1 MFRILVLA
9 CAFTACVANAEGGA
23 QKVTPVEKVI
33 ELLKKLSA
41 QTAEE
46 GKTEAKQ
53 YDDFSCFCKEQ
64 ADEKLYNIEK
74 GTAKLEKL
82 AAKIAET
89 ESLIA
94 TLNGDISDLSKQMTS
109 LDEDIKEATELR
121 AKEHAAYLV
130 EATDI
135 SGAIEAMEGALKAL
149 ADAKEGQEG
158 DSKALLLLQSMAVS
172 VLKVGNTNKDFM
184 PTPKEQSLLS
194 MLRAETESAAP
205 GEAHGY
211 EMKSNT
217 IIQTLKD
224 MKKTFKE
231 NKVDLDNAEFA
242 AKSAFEKKKL
252 GLQNEH
258 QFAGEDKD
266 EKSALV
272 ESKSEELAADK
283 ESEAEET
290 KAKAAENAFMK
301 ELTDQC
307 EKKAKQFDQRSK
319 ARTDELTALSSALD
333 ALESGVKPNYD
344 ANSKLTG
351 LLQTG
356 KKAITSLL
364 QLSETTGE
372 VSERVLRLIESAAT
386 NLNSPELVSL
396 SMKVRLSKD
405 HFVKVRQMIKDLIA
419 KLKADAKA
427 EAEQKGFCD
436 KEMAK
441 AIGNRDEA
449 NMIIEEKT
457 ATTSKLSAEKAE
469 LTTDNEELSA
479 AIAENMKA
487 LKEATELRNKEKA
500 ANEKTLADSE
510 AGKEAVTFALTTLKD
525 FYGGA
530 AFLQKSVYTPPN
542 AGADGKTVGD
552 MAPSTAEGDYK
563 GNQEASKGIIG
574 LLDVILSDFERT
586 IETTTEEETTAQG
599 EFDTFES
606 DTNSDTEA
614 KEDEITT
621 KENRISEI
629 NDELMST
636 ENDHNDAK
644 TQLADAK
651 ASLEKLKPMCVEQG
665 PTYEEKVA
673 KREQEIAALKEAM
686 QILIDWQGL

>member
-242 AKSAFEKKKL
+242 AKAAFEKKKL

-258 QFAGEDKD
+258 QFASEDSD
-266 EKSALV
+266 EKTALV
-272 ESKSEELAADK
+272 ETKSEELAADK
-283 ESEAEET
+283 EAETEET
-290 KAKAAENAFMK
+290 NAKAADNAFMK

-307 EKKAKQFDQRSK
+307 ESKAKQFDQRSK
-319 ARTDELTALSSALD
+319 ARTDELTALASALD
-333 ALESGVKPNYD
+333 ALESGVQPNYD

-351 LLQTG
+351 LVQTG
-356 KKAITSLL
+356 KKAITSFL
-364 QLSETTGE
+364 QVSETSGE
-372 VSERVLRLIESAAT
+372 VSERVLRVIESAADK
-386 NLNSPELVSL
+386 LNSPELVSL
-396 SMKVRLSKD
+396 SMRVRVSKD

-469 LTTDNEELSA
+469 LTTDCEELA
-479 AIAENMKA
+479 AGIAENMKA
-487 LKEATELRNKEKA
+487 LKEATDIRNKEKA
-500 ANEKTLADSE
+500 TNEKTLADSE
-510 AGKEAVTFALTTLKD
+510 AGKEAVTFAMTTLKE
-525 FYGGA
+525 FYGS
-530 AFLQKSVYTPPN
+530 FLQTSKYTPPN
-542 AGADGKTVGD
+542 AGRDGKTVGD
-552 MAPSTAEGDYK
+552 MAPETAGGDYA
-563 GNQEASKGIIG
+563 GNQQASKGIIG
-574 LLDVILSDFERT
+574 LLEVILSDFERT

-599 EFDTFES
+599 KFDTFES
-606 DTNSDTEA
+606 ETNADTEA
-614 KEDEITT
+614 KEDETTT
-621 KENRISEI
+621 KKNRISEI
-629 NDELMST
+629 DDELMT
-636 ENDHNDAK
+636 TANDHNDAK

-651 ASLEKLKPMCVEQG
+651 ASLEKLKPMCVSATE
-665 PTYEEKVA
+665 TYEERVA

>member
-469 LTTDNEELSA
+469 LTTDCEELA
-479 AIAENMKA
+479 EAVAENMKA
-487 LKEATELRNKEKA
+487 LKEATEIRNKEKA
-500 ANEKTLADSE
+500 TNEKTLADSE
-510 AGKEAVTFALTTLKD
+510 AGKEAVTFAMTTLKE
-525 FYGGA
+525 FYGS
-530 AFLQKSVYTPPN
+530 FLQTSKYTPPN
-542 AGADGKTVGD
+542 AGRDGKTVGD
-552 MAPSTAEGDYK
+552 MAPETAGGDYA
-563 GNQEASKGIIG
+563 GNQQASKGIIG
-574 LLDVILSDFERT
+574 LLEVILSDFERT

-599 EFDTFES
+599 KFDTFES
-606 DTNSDTEA
+606 ETNADTEA
-614 KEDEITT
+614 KEDETTT
-621 KENRISEI
+621 KKNRISEI
-629 NDELMST
+629 DDELMT
-636 ENDHNDAK
+636 TANDHNDAK

-651 ASLEKLKPMCVEQG
+651 ASLEKLKPMCVSATE
-665 PTYEEKVA
+665 TYEERVA

>member
-1 MFRILVLA
+1 MASFARGVFILLA
-9 CAFTACVANAEGGA
+9 LGTAHGLVTSTKE
-23 QKVTPVEKVI
+23 KVTPVEKVM
-33 ELLKKLSA
+33 ELMKKLME

-46 GKTEAKQ
+46 GKQEAKD
-53 YDDFSCFCKEQ
+53 YDEFACFCKEQ

-74 GTAKLEKL
+74 STAKLDKL

-94 TLNGDISDLSKQMTS
+94 TLNGDISDLSKQKTS
-109 LDEDIKEATELR
+109 LDDEIKEITAAR
-121 AKEHAAYLV
+121 AKEHSAYLV
-130 EATDI
+130 EAEDI
-135 SGAIEAMEGALKAL
+135 SGAIEAMEGALQAL
-149 ADAKEGQEG
+149 ADAKEGQTG
-158 DSKALLLLQSMAVS
+158 DSKSMLLLQTMAANI
-172 VLKVGNTNKDFM
+172 LKVGSRNSAFM
-184 PTPKEQSLLS
+184 PTQTEQSLLA
-194 MLRAETESAAP
+194 MLRAETNAP

-242 AKSAFEKKKL
+242 AKAAFEKKKL

-258 QFAGEDKD
+258 QFASEDSD
-266 EKSALV
+266 EKTALV
-272 ESKSEELAADK
+272 ETKSEELAADK
-283 ESEAEET
+283 EAETEET
-290 KAKAAENAFMK
+290 NAKAADNAFMK

-307 EKKAKQFDQRSK
+307 ESKAKQFDQRSK
-319 ARTDELTALSSALD
+319 ARTDELTALASALD
-333 ALESGVKPNYD
+333 ALESGVQPNYD

-351 LLQTG
+351 LVQTG
-356 KKAITSLL
+356 KKAITSFL
-364 QLSETTGE
+364 QVSETSGE
-372 VSERVLRLIESAAT
+372 VSERVLRVIESAADK
-386 NLNSPELVSL
+386 LNSPELVSL
-396 SMKVRLSKD
+396 SMRVRVSKD

-469 LTTDNEELSA
+469 LTTDCEELA
-479 AIAENMKA
+479 AGIAENMKA
-487 LKEATELRNKEKA
+487 LKEATDIRNKEKA
-500 ANEKTLADSE
+500 TNEKTLADSE
-510 AGKEAVTFALTTLKD
+510 AGKEAVTFAMTTLKE
-525 FYGGA
+525 FYGS
-530 AFLQKSVYTPPN
+530 FLQTSKYTPPN
-542 AGADGKTVGD
+542 AGRDGKTVGD
-552 MAPSTAEGDYK
+552 MAPETAGGDYA
-563 GNQEASKGIIG
+563 GNQQASKGIIG
-574 LLDVILSDFERT
+574 LLEVILSDFERT

-599 EFDTFES
+599 KFDTFES
-606 DTNSDTEA
+606 ETNADTEA
-614 KEDEITT
+614 KEDETTT
-621 KENRISEI
+621 KKNRISEI
-629 NDELMST
+629 DDELMT
-636 ENDHNDAK
+636 TANDHNDAK

-651 ASLEKLKPMCVEQG
+651 ASLEKLKPMCVSATE
-665 PTYEEKVA
+665 TYEERVA

>member
-457 ATTSKLSAEKAE
+457 AKTSKLNAEKAE
-469 LTTDNEELSA
+469 LTADNEQLSKE
-479 AIAENMKA
+479 IAENMKA
-487 LKEATELRNKEKA
+487 LNEATEARNKEKS
-500 ANEKTLADSE
+500 ANDKTLADAT
-510 AGKEAVTFALTTLKD
+510 AGKDAVTFAMDTLKS
-525 FYGGA
+525 FYEGGS
-530 AFLQKSVYTPPN
+530 FIQTSYTPPA
-542 AGADGKTVGD
+542 AGRDGKTVGD
-552 MAPSTAEGDYK
+552 MAPATADGEYA
-563 GNQEASKGIIG
+563 GNQGAAKGIIG
-574 LLDVILSDFERT
+574 LLEVILSDFDRT
-586 IETTTEEETTAQG
+586 IKTTTEEEEDAQG
-599 EFDTFES
+599 KFDDFES
-606 DTNSDTEA
+606 ETNADTKA
-614 KEDEITT
+614 KEDEVTT
-621 KENRISEI
+621 KKGRISEI
-629 NDELMST
+629 DDSLMTT
-636 ENDHNDAK
+636 EEAHGDA
-644 TQLADAK
+644 TEQLATAK
-651 ASLEKLKPMCVEQG
+651 AALEKLKPMCVPQG
-665 PTYEEKVA
+665 PTYEEIVA

-686 QILIDWQGL
+686 QMLIDWQGF

>member
-74 GTAKLEKL
+74 STAKLDKL

-94 TLNGDISDLSKQMTS
+94 TLNGDISDLSKQKTS
-109 LDEDIKEATELR
+109 LDDEIKEITAAR
-121 AKEHAAYLV
+121 AKEHSAYLV
-130 EATDI
+130 EAEDI
-135 SGAIEAMEGALKAL
+135 SGAIEAMEGALQAL
-149 ADAKEGQEG
+149 ADAKEGQTG
-158 DSKALLLLQSMAVS
+158 DSKSMLLLQTMAANI
-172 VLKVGNTNKDFM
+172 LKVGSRNSAFM
-184 PTPKEQSLLS
+184 PTQTEQSLLA
-194 MLRAETESAAP
+194 MLRAETNAP

-242 AKSAFEKKKL
+242 AKAAFEKKKL

-258 QFAGEDKD
+258 QFASEDSD
-266 EKSALV
+266 EKTALV
-272 ESKSEELAADK
+272 ETKSEELAADK
-283 ESEAEET
+283 EAETEET
-290 KAKAAENAFMK
+290 NAKAADNAFMK

-307 EKKAKQFDQRSK
+307 ESKAKQFDQRSK

>member
-74 GTAKLEKL
+74 STAKLDKL

-94 TLNGDISDLSKQMTS
+94 TLNGDISDLSKQKTS
-109 LDEDIKEATELR
+109 LDDEIKEITAAR
-121 AKEHAAYLV
+121 AKEHSAYLV
-130 EATDI
+130 EAEDI
-135 SGAIEAMEGALKAL
+135 SGAIEAMEGALQAL
-149 ADAKEGQEG
+149 ADAKEGQTG
-158 DSKALLLLQSMAVS
+158 DSKSMLLLQTMAANI
-172 VLKVGNTNKDFM
+172 LKVGSRNSAFM
-184 PTPKEQSLLS
+184 PTQTEQSLLA
-194 MLRAETESAAP
+194 MLRAETNAP

-242 AKSAFEKKKL
+242 AKAAFEKKKL

-258 QFAGEDKD
+258 QFASEDSD
-266 EKSALV
+266 EKTALV
-272 ESKSEELAADK
+272 ETKSEELAADK
-283 ESEAEET
+283 EAETEET
-290 KAKAAENAFMK
+290 NAKAADNAFMK

-307 EKKAKQFDQRSK
+307 ESKAKQFDQRSK

-469 LTTDNEELSA
+469 LTTDCEELA
-479 AIAENMKA
+479 EAVAENMKA
-487 LKEATELRNKEKA
+487 LKEATEIRNKEKA
-500 ANEKTLADSE
+500 TNEKTLADSE
-510 AGKEAVTFALTTLKD
+510 AGKEAVTFAMTTLKD
-525 FYGGA
+525 FYEGGS
-530 AFLQKSVYTPPN
+530 FLQKSKYTPPN
-542 AGADGKTVGD
+542 AGRDGKTVGD
-552 MAPSTAEGDYK
+552 MAPATAEGDYK
-563 GNQEASKGIIG
+563 GNQQASKGIIG
-574 LLDVILSDFERT
+574 LLEVILSDFERT

-599 EFDTFES
+599 KFDTFES
-606 DTNSDTEA
+606 ETNADTEA
-614 KEDEITT
+614 KEDETTT
-621 KENRISEI
+621 KKNRISEI
-629 NDELMST
+629 DDELMT
-636 ENDHNDAK
+636 TANDHNDAK

-651 ASLEKLKPMCVEQG
+651 ASLEKLKPMCVSATE
-665 PTYEEKVA
+665 TYEERVA

>member
-1 MFRILVLA
+1 MVRAGAIAGLLILGLFASVDGRL
-9 CAFTACVANAEGGA
+9 NAKV
-23 QKVTPVEKVI
+23 KVTPVEKVI
-33 ELLKKLSA
+33 SLIKDLMA
-41 QTAEE
+41 QTTET
-46 GKTEAKQ
+46 GKAEAKQ
-53 YDDFSCFCKEQ
+53 YDDFACFCKEQ
-64 ADEKLYNIEK
+64 ADEKLYNIERS
-74 GTAKLEKL
+74 TAKLDKL
-82 AAKIAET
+82 AK
-89 ESLIA
+89 LIA
-94 TLNGDISDLSKQMTS
+94 KLDSEIAQLNSDISDLSKQMTS
-109 LDEDIKEATELR
+109 LEEEIESISDER
-121 AKEHAAYLV
+121 AKQHSDYLV
-130 EATDI
+130 EAKDM
-135 SGAIEAMEGALKAL
+135 SDAIDAMERALQAL
-149 ADAKEGQEG
+149 DDAMKGQVG
-158 DSKALLLLQSMAVS
+158 DSKTLFLQLKNVAGFVLEKS
-172 VLKVGNTNKDFM
+172 VKNANL
-184 PTPKEQSLLS
+184 TPSDKELSILS
-194 MLRAETESAAP
+194 MLREESAGP

-211 EMKSNT
+211 ETKSAE

-224 MKKTFKE
+224 LKRTFKE
-231 NKVDLDNAEFA
+231 NKVELDNAEFA
-242 AKSAFEKKKL
+242 AKSAFEKKKQ
-252 GLQNEH
+252 GLENEH
-258 QFAGEDKD
+258 QFAGMEKD
-266 EKSALV
+266 EKAALE
-272 ESKSEELAADK
+272 ESKSEELAAAQED
-283 ESEAEET
+283 ETEET
-290 KAKAAENAFMK
+290 NMKTADNNFMK

-307 EKKAKQFDQRSK
+307 EARAKQFDQRSK
-319 ARTDELTALSSALD
+319 ARTDELTALSSAMD
-333 ALESGVKPNYD
+333 ALESGVKENYD

-351 LLQTG
+351 FVQI
-356 KKAITSLL
+356 KSHVSLL
-364 QLSETTGE
+364 QLSQGQVPEK
-372 VSERVLRLIESAAT
+372 VLSFLASAAGS
-386 NLNSPELVSL
+386 LNSPELVSL
-396 SMKVRLSKD
+396 TMKARLSKD
-405 HFVKVRQMIKDLIA
+405 HFVKVRQMIKDMIA
-419 KLKADAKA
+419 KLKADAKK
-427 EAEQKGFCD
+427 EAESKGFCD
-436 KEMAK
+436 REMAE
-441 AIGNRDEA
+441 AISNRDEA

>member
-74 GTAKLEKL
+74 STAKLDKL

-94 TLNGDISDLSKQMTS
+94 TLNGDISDLSKQKTS
-109 LDEDIKEATELR
+109 LDDEIKEITAAR
-121 AKEHAAYLV
+121 AKEHSAYLV
-130 EATDI
+130 EAEDI
-135 SGAIEAMEGALKAL
+135 SGAIEAMEGALQAL
-149 ADAKEGQEG
+149 ADAKEGQTG
-158 DSKALLLLQSMAVS
+158 DSKSMLLLQTMAANI
-172 VLKVGNTNKDFM
+172 LKVGSRNSAFM
-184 PTPKEQSLLS
+184 PTQTEQSLLA
-194 MLRAETESAAP
+194 MLRAETNAP

-469 LTTDNEELSA
+469 LTTDCEELA
-479 AIAENMKA
+479 EAVAENMKA
-487 LKEATELRNKEKA
+487 LKEATEIRNKEKA
-500 ANEKTLADSE
+500 TNEKTLADSE
-510 AGKEAVTFALTTLKD
+510 AGKEAVTFAMTTLKE
-525 FYGGA
+525 FYGS
-530 AFLQKSVYTPPN
+530 FLQTSKYTPPN
-542 AGADGKTVGD
+542 AGRDGKTVGD
-552 MAPSTAEGDYK
+552 MAPETAGGDYA
-563 GNQEASKGIIG
+563 GNQQASKGIIG
-574 LLDVILSDFERT
+574 LLEVILSDFERT

-599 EFDTFES
+599 KFDTFES
-606 DTNSDTEA
+606 ETNADTEA
-614 KEDEITT
+614 KEDETTT
-621 KENRISEI
+621 KKNRISEI
-629 NDELMST
+629 DDELMT
-636 ENDHNDAK
+636 TANDHNDAK

-651 ASLEKLKPMCVEQG
+651 ASLEKLKPMCVSATE
-665 PTYEEKVA
+665 TYEERVA

>member
-74 GTAKLEKL
+74 STAKLDKL

-94 TLNGDISDLSKQMTS
+94 TLNGDISDLSKQKTS
-109 LDEDIKEATELR
+109 LDDEIKEITAAR
-121 AKEHAAYLV
+121 AKEHSAYLV
-130 EATDI
+130 EAEDI
-135 SGAIEAMEGALKAL
+135 SGAIEAMEGALQAL
-149 ADAKEGQEG
+149 ADAKEGQTG
-158 DSKALLLLQSMAVS
+158 DSKSMLLLQTMAANI
-172 VLKVGNTNKDFM
+172 LKVGSRNSAFM
-184 PTPKEQSLLS
+184 PTQTEQSLLA
-194 MLRAETESAAP
+194 MLRAETNAP

-242 AKSAFEKKKL
+242 AKAAFEKKKL

-258 QFAGEDKD
+258 QFASEDSD
-266 EKSALV
+266 EKTALV
-272 ESKSEELAADK
+272 ETKSEELAADK
-283 ESEAEET
+283 EAETEET
-290 KAKAAENAFMK
+290 NAKAADNAFMK

-307 EKKAKQFDQRSK
+307 ESKAKQFDQRSK

-457 ATTSKLSAEKAE
+457 AKTSKLNAEKAE
-469 LTTDNEELSA
+469 LTADNEQLSKE
-479 AIAENMKA
+479 IAENMKA
-487 LKEATELRNKEKA
+487 LNEATEARNKEKS
-500 ANEKTLADSE
+500 ANDKTLADAT
-510 AGKEAVTFALTTLKD
+510 AGKDAVTFAMDTLKS
-525 FYGGA
+525 FYEGGS
-530 AFLQKSVYTPPN
+530 FIQTSYTPPA
-542 AGADGKTVGD
+542 AGRDGKTVGD
-552 MAPSTAEGDYK
+552 MAPATADGEYA
-563 GNQEASKGIIG
+563 GNQGAAKGIIG
-574 LLDVILSDFERT
+574 LLEVILSDFDRT
-586 IETTTEEETTAQG
+586 IKTTTEEEEDAQG
-599 EFDTFES
+599 KFDDFES
-606 DTNSDTEA
+606 ETNADTKA
-614 KEDEITT
+614 KEDEVTT
-621 KENRISEI
+621 KKGRISEI
-629 NDELMST
+629 DDSLMTT
-636 ENDHNDAK
+636 EEAHGDA
-644 TQLADAK
+644 TEQLATAK
-651 ASLEKLKPMCVEQG
+651 AALEKLKPMCVPQG
-665 PTYEEKVA
+665 PTYEEIVA

-686 QILIDWQGL
+686 QMLIDWQGF